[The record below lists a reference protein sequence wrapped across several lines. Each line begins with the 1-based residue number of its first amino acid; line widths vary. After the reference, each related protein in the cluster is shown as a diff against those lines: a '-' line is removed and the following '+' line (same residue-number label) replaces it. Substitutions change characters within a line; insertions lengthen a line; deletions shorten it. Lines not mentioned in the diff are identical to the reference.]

1 MERRLCSFS
10 CLFSRLWSTFFF
22 HIFFAMYDFE
32 FLFQLV
38 ALTITISIFFMGPI
52 ILLIS
57 QESHDFYDE
66 KLFICLCFSPILGF
80 GLGWAYSGMEF
91 AYSVI
96 IFSFVNT
103 LIHLGYKRGF
113 KYLWEWKETMPESP
127 IKVNNPKSED
137 TAGPNPEQTRQM
149 EQAYKQMKR
158 KMQMESV
165 GKGIKHKIMVLSG
178 KGGVGKSTVAT
189 GLALSLAAKGLKVGL
204 LDIDITGPNVPKMM
218 NLDGQRLNVE
228 SGRILPAVGPNGV
241 KVISMAF
248 LLEDESTPVVWR
260 GPIKLGAIQQFIGDV
275 DWGNLDFL
283 VIDFPP
289 GTSDEPLTVAQS
301 LPNIDGMV
309 VVTTPQEVAL
319 LDSRKSIG
327 FAESLKVPIIGVVE
341 NMSGYTLRGKGASGS
356 VFSVLGPGGKDI
368 DVTVSDDGSWAVTLD
383 IFKSGGGASTAEK
396 TGVPFLGALPFD
408 PGVVRGGDDGVHR
421 IIAEP
426 EGESAKAFSAV
437 VEKIEDFVSQDQ
449 DSDGLEII

>member
-1 MERRLCSFS
+1 MEGSSQTIQDSGASVHVQIMGKEVLIDLMTHRPSMQ
-10 CLFSRLWSTFFF
+10 SRKKLEAYIETTCKAEISDEYVYQVKVAHKNIPKDNSILIKGKPLEGVQ
-22 HIFFAMYDFE
+22 HIIAI
-32 FLFQLV
+32 
-38 ALTITISIFFMGPI
+38 A
-52 ILLIS
+52 
-57 QESHDFYDE
+57 
-66 KLFICLCFSPILGF
+66 
-80 GLGWAYSGMEF
+80 
-91 AYSVI
+91 
-96 IFSFVNT
+96 
-103 LIHLGYKRGF
+103 
-113 KYLWEWKETMPESP
+113 
-127 IKVNNPKSED
+127 
-137 TAGPNPEQTRQM
+137 
-149 EQAYKQMKR
+149 
-158 KMQMESV
+158 
-165 GKGIKHKIMVLSG
+165 SG